1 MNDEW
6 GDFGGGFSQEDM
18 LEQFALL
25 KKAKGDADCSSSY
38 N

>member
-1 MNDEW
+1 MNAEW
-6 GDFGGGFSQEDM
+6 GDFGGGFSQEEM

-25 KKAKGDADCSSSY
+25 KNAKGDADSSSSS